1 MLFQNSQQFLVS
13 FFRYV
18 STQYIYDCVEMN
30 EQLNVED
37 YKLNPASVKRHST
50 RHSNNRESYATLLG
64 GIMKR
69 PDITFQQ
76 ENNPP
81 FSHLMSSKLFKSFL
95 WWHLFYN

>member
-30 EQLNVED
+30 EQLNLED

-50 RHSNNRESYATLLG
+50 RLSNNRESYATLVG
-64 GIMKR
+64 GIMTR
-69 PDITFQQ
+69 PDIAFQ
-76 ENNPP
+76 
-81 FSHLMSSKLFKSFL
+81 H
-95 WWHLFYN
+95 